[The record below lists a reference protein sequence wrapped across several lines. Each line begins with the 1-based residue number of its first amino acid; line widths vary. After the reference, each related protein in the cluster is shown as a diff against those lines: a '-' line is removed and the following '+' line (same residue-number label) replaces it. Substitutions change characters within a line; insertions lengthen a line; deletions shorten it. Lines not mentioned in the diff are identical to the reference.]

1 MELLIFLTEKCD
13 GIIKVRT
20 CANGIIG
27 QDWMNKEQVS
37 SPTGA
42 LESVIFLAVINA
54 HEEREVTIVDI
65 PNAFIQ
71 NNNLKKW

>member
-1 MELLIFLTEKCD
+1 MEQLIFLTENRYE
-13 GIIKVRT
+13 IIKGKSFINRR
-20 CANGIIG
+20 I
-27 QDWMNKEQVS
+27 QRDWMNKEEVS

-54 HEEREVTIVDI
+54 HEEREVTIVGI

-71 NNNLKKW
+71 NNN

>member
-1 MELLIFLTEKCD
+1 
-13 GIIKVRT
+13 
-20 CANGIIG
+20 
-27 QDWMNKEQVS
+27 MNKEEVS

-54 HEEREVTIVDI
+54 HEEREVTIVGI

-71 NNNLKKW
+71 NNN